1 MELLESCYAFR
12 WVDSSFGQADD
23 GASRCVGGLHSCN
36 AVFKDKAIFCFD
48 AKHVCCRQVH
58 VRCWFSVFDLIT
70 ADGGGEEVTADGVD
84 SHVGE
89 FPDGVGGHH
98 HGHALLRQFGEQLTH
113 TRIGGKFLLEKFSD
127 TFKGDVVVVP
137 EDVIGEGDA
146 CVVGAD
152 SNGFFEC
159 NADYFLVKFWGELPA
174 HFFAH
179 LIGGNPPQWL

>member
-1 MELLESCYAFR
+1 M
-12 WVDSSFGQADD
+12 
-23 GASRCVGGLHSCN
+23 
-36 AVFKDKAIFCFD
+36 
-48 AKHVCCRQVH
+48 
-58 VRCWFSVFDLIT
+58 FDLIT

-127 TFKGDVVVVP
+127 PFKGDVVVVP

-159 NADYFLVKFWGELPA
+159 NADYFFVKFWGELPA